1 MLARLFRRWHVARNE
16 LIAVLALV
24 ALLSPDLA
32 LAQQAGYTFKA
43 ESELVLVNVSVRDS
57 HGNLVRDLKP
67 EDFTIY
73 EDNKPQKVA
82 SFDIENTESVAA
94 TPQQEQQ
101 QVNLLTGNPKK
112 NRATVA
118 NPNPSP
124 SAEEQAIKDRRLII
138 LFFDLSAMQPDEIE
152 RSVKAAQ
159 DYLDK
164 QMQPADLVSIVSLS
178 STVTA
183 NQDFTSDRAQLK
195 KVLQTLNSG
204 AGTGYE
210 EGSTG
215 TTEGTADTGNSFTVD
230 DTEYNI
236 FNTDRRLQALRT
248 VAQQVA
254 SVPQKKALIYFSSG
268 MDRTGIEN
276 ESELR
281 AATNAA
287 VLANMSIY
295 TMDIRGL
302 QALPPGGAAQNAS
315 LRGTSPYSG
324 QSTMNDLNS
333 NFTTQETLVS
343 LSADTGGRAYLDS
356 NDFSKVFRGVQ
367 DDTTM
372 YYLLGY
378 HSTNAAR
385 DGKFRR
391 ITVKLNRPGL
401 KIDYR
406 KGYYAEADF
415 QHGNRDDRER
425 QLMEELASDLPSTDL
440 PVYLATGYFRVAD
453 NKFYVPISLIVPGSE
468 IPFTQAKDQDKA
480 TLDVL
485 GVVTDAKK
493 LPAGEIRDTVKL
505 AVNTS
510 SQVRRK
516 NVQYNSY
523 VMLPPGKYHFKVVVR
538 ENQSGRMGSFE
549 TDFIIPD
556 MKPEPLKLSSI
567 VLASQVQPANKRD
580 ANNPLVHDG
589 SEIVPSVTRVFSNGQ
604 HLYLYYEVYDP
615 TKGAAGTGSAA
626 VAGSGGAK
634 SDSSA
639 KSGIR
644 LLSNVSFFKGDV
656 KAYETPLVEVQ
667 DISVPNRKA
676 AVFQLDVPLSEL
688 KPGFYT
694 CQVNVIDDA
703 GGHFLFPRLAMLVRA
718 EQPSVATP
726 PPAATPAPAGG
737 KTGS

>member
-1 MLARLFRRWHVARNE
+1 M
-16 LIAVLALV
+16 
-24 ALLSPDLA
+24 
-32 LAQQAGYTFKA
+32 
-43 ESELVLVNVSVRDS
+43 
-57 HGNLVRDLKP
+57 
-67 EDFTIY
+67 
-73 EDNKPQKVA
+73 
-82 SFDIENTESVAA
+82 
-94 TPQQEQQ
+94 
-101 QVNLLTGNPKK
+101 
-112 NRATVA
+112 
-118 NPNPSP
+118 
-124 SAEEQAIKDRRLII
+124 
-138 LFFDLSAMQPDEIE
+138 
-152 RSVKAAQ
+152 
-159 DYLDK
+159 
-164 QMQPADLVSIVSLS
+164 SIVSLS
-178 STVTA
+178 STITV
-183 NQDFTSDRAQLK
+183 NLDFTSNREQLN
-195 KVLQTLNSG
+195 KVLQSLNTG

-276 ESELR
+276 QSELR

-302 QALPPGGAAQNAS
+302 QALPPGGEAQNAS

-324 QSTMNDLNS
+324 KSTMNDLNS
-333 NFTTQETLVS
+333 NFTTQETLVT
-343 LSADTGGRAYLDS
+343 LAADTGGRAYLDS
-356 NDFSKVFRGVQ
+356 NDFGKVFRGVQ
-367 DDTTM
+367 DDTAM

-378 HSTNAAR
+378 RSTNTAR

-415 QHGNRDDRER
+415 VHANKDDRER

-440 PVYLATGYFRVAD
+440 PVYLSTGYFRMSD
-453 NKFYVPISLIVPGSE
+453 NRFYVPISLIVPGSE
-468 IPFTQAKDQDKA
+468 IPFTLAKDQDKA
-480 TLDVL
+480 TLDIL
-485 GVVTDAKK
+485 GLVTDEKK

-510 SQVRRK
+510 NQVRRK

-523 VMLPPGKYHFKVVVR
+523 VTLPPGKFHLKVVVR
-538 ENQSGRMGSFE
+538 ENQTGRMGSFE
-549 TDFIIPD
+549 TDFVIPD
-556 MKPEPLKLSSI
+556 LKSAPLKMSSI
-567 VLASQVQPANKRD
+567 VLASQMQPANKRD

-589 SEIVPSVTRVFSNGQ
+589 EELVPSVTHVFSSGQ
-604 HLYLYYEVYDP
+604 QLYFYYEVYDP
-615 TKGAAGTGSAA
+615 AKAAAAAPVARGAAEKAEAKPNGKEN
-626 VAGSGGAK
+626 GGP
-634 SDSSA
+634 
-639 KSGIR
+639 GVR
-644 LLSNVSFFKGDV
+644 LLSNVAFFSGDV
-656 KAYETPLVEVQ
+656 KAYETSLVEVQ
-667 DISVPNRKA
+667 QISVPGRKA
-676 AVFQLDVPLSEL
+676 AVFQLDVPLTAL

-703 GGHFLFPRLAMLVRA
+703 GGHFLFPRTAMLVRA
-718 EQPSVATP
+718 ARPEAN
-726 PPAATPAPAGG
+726 PPAASPAASAG
-737 KTGS
+737 KTGL